1 MTINQQVLNI
11 HQFNANDVAAFEH
24 VDKVLAQLQE
34 FYSPDIEIVSP
45 NHGDLVEI
53 GELSRVRGIL
63 SFIIENRVVEV
74 NPQGLTF
81 LGKNQMLNV

>member
-11 HQFNANDVAAFEH
+11 HQFNASDVAAFEH
-24 VDKVLAQLQE
+24 VDNVLAQLQE
-34 FYSPDIEIVSP
+34 FYSPNIEIISP

-74 NPQGLTF
+74 NL
-81 LGKNQMLNV
+81 

>member
-1 MTINQQVLNI
+1 MTINQQVLNV
-11 HQFNANDVAAFEH
+11 HQFNINDVAAFEH
-24 VDKVLAQLQE
+24 VIEILAYLQE

-74 NPQGLTF
+74 NP
-81 LGKNQMLNV
+81 

>member
-11 HQFNANDVAAFEH
+11 HQFNINDVAAFEH
-24 VDKVLAQLQE
+24 VIEILAYLQE
-34 FYSPDIEIVSP
+34 FYSPNIELVSP
-45 NHGDLVEI
+45 NHGDLIEI

-74 NPQGLTF
+74 NP
-81 LGKNQMLNV
+81 

>member
-24 VDKVLAQLQE
+24 VNEILAQLQE
-34 FYSPDIEIVSP
+34 FYSPNIELVSP
-45 NHGDLVEI
+45 NRGDLIEI

-74 NPQGLTF
+74 NP
-81 LGKNQMLNV
+81 

>member
-11 HQFNANDVAAFEH
+11 HQFNASDVAAFEH
-24 VDKVLAQLQE
+24 VDNVLAQLQE
-34 FYSPDIEIVSP
+34 FYSPNIEIISP

-74 NPQGLTF
+74 NP
-81 LGKNQMLNV
+81 

>member
-11 HQFNANDVAAFEH
+11 HQFSITDVAAFEH
-24 VDKVLAQLQE
+24 VINVLAELQE

-74 NPQGLTF
+74 NP
-81 LGKNQMLNV
+81 